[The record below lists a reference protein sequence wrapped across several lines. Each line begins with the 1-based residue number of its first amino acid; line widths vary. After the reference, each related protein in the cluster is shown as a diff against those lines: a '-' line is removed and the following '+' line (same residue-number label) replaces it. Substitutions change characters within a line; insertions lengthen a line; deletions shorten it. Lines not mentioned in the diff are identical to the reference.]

1 MERRLATILAAD
13 MVGYSLRMGSHEVA
27 ALDDLM
33 ALRQILQSRIVA
45 AGGRLF
51 AKAGDGMLAEFASPV
66 AAVRAAFDVQ
76 RDITVKDDWE
86 ATRPELRIGLHL
98 ADVIVDGEDLLG
110 DGVNIAARIESA
122 AFPGSVT
129 LSQQVF
135 DQVRRVSQ
143 LVFEELGQHHL
154 KNITEPVT
162 LFRVRGEL
170 PLHSYTPSPVG
181 AGPVAMPAAAMARA
195 MTAET
200 VRGEA
205 MPAATPGGAA
215 PAMAADPAAAADR
228 AALVVLPFDNPGQ
241 DPDQDYF
248 ADGFS
253 EEVMVALARFR
264 GLMVVAR
271 NAAMA
276 FKGRAV
282 DPRQLGRDLGVGWCL
297 RGSVRRL
304 GDKVRITSELDRAAT
319 GEQIWADRA
328 DCPFAS
334 LFDLLDDLASRITAT
349 IVGRIE
355 ASATAAA
362 RRKRPSDLGAY
373 DCLLRGLDYHRLGGT
388 TKSDAEQAV
397 HWFGQAIEK
406 DPEFGRAY
414 AWRACARANRGVI
427 WSGDMSWVADCMA
440 DANRALELD
449 DQDAEV
455 HRIMGAL
462 NLFQK
467 KYDLAEYH
475 YQRALEINPNHAYI
489 VSRMAELYNYVGDA
503 EKALA
508 CVARAR
514 QLDPFMPD
522 YCRED
527 EAIADYLLGRYR
539 EVGLTVQKMQR
550 ISLRGAVYRA
560 AAAAHL
566 DDAEARTFSAR
577 EVKRIDPAFQVDQF
591 LSFAPFRAE
600 ESLNSLRQD
609 LAMAGLA

>member
-1 MERRLATILAAD
+1 MDRRLATILAAD
-13 MVGYSLRMGSHEVA
+13 MVGYSLRMGAHESA
-27 ALDDLM
+27 ALGDLM
-33 ALRQILQSRIVA
+33 ALRRILQTRIA
-45 AGGRLF
+45 ESGGRLF

-66 AAVRAAFDVQ
+66 AAVRAAFDMQ
-76 RDITVKDDWE
+76 RDIAAKPDWE
-86 ATRPELRIGLHL
+86 AARPELRIGLHL

-110 DGVNIAARIESA
+110 DGVNIAARIEGV

-154 KNITEPVT
+154 KNISEPVT
-162 LFRVRGEL
+162 LYRVRGEL
-170 PLHSYTPSPVG
+170 PLHSYSLSPVG
-181 AGPVAMPAAAMARA
+181 RVPPAPVMASAANGASAAGTSELAAPIVAAAN
-195 MTAET
+195 AE
-200 VRGEA
+200 E
-205 MPAATPGGAA
+205 
-215 PAMAADPAAAADR
+215 R
-228 AALVVLPFDNPGQ
+228 AALVVLPFDNPSQ

-282 DPRQLGRDLGVGWCL
+282 DPRQLSRDLGVSWCL

-304 GDKVRITSELDRAAT
+304 GEKVRITSELDRTAT
-319 GEQIWADRA
+319 GEQIWADRT
-328 DCPFAS
+328 DCPFAT
-334 LFDLLDDLASRITAT
+334 LFDLLDDLASRVTAT

-355 ASATAAA
+355 ANATAAA
-362 RRKRPSDLGAY
+362 RRKRPGDLDAY
-373 DCLLRGLDYHRLGGT
+373 DCLLRGLEHHRLGGT
-388 TKSDAEQAV
+388 TRNDAEQAV
-397 HWFGQAIEK
+397 YWFEQAIEK

-414 AWRACARANRGVI
+414 AWRACALANRGVI
-427 WSGDMSWVADCMA
+427 WGSDMSWVGDAMA
-440 DANRALELD
+440 SASRALELD
-449 DQDAEV
+449 EQDAEV
-455 HRIMGAL
+455 HRVNAGI

-467 KYDLAEYH
+467 KYDIAEYH

-489 VSRMAELYNYVGDA
+489 VSCMAELYNYLGEG

-508 CVARAR
+508 WVERAR

-522 YCRED
+522 YCRES

-539 EVGLTVQKMQR
+539 EVGLAVQKTQR
-550 ISLRGAVYRA
+550 VSLRGAVYRA

-566 DDAEARTFSAR
+566 DDAASRELAAH
-577 EVKRIDPAFQVDQF
+577 EVKRIDPGFSVDQF
-591 LSFAPFRAE
+591 LAFAPYRDEARVTR
-600 ESLNSLRQD
+600 LRGD
-609 LAMAGLA
+609 LAAVGLS

>member
-1 MERRLATILAAD
+1 MERRLVTILAAD
-13 MVGYSLRMGSHEVA
+13 MVGYSLRMGSHEEA
-27 ALDDLM
+27 ALGDLK
-33 ALRQILQSRIVA
+33 ALRQILEGRIVA

-76 RDITVKDDWE
+76 RDIVAKDDWD
-86 ATRPELRIGLHL
+86 AARPELRIGLHL
-98 ADVIVDGEDLLG
+98 ADVIIDGEDLLG
-110 DGVNIAARIESA
+110 DGVNIAARIEGV

-129 LSQQVF
+129 LSRQVF

-143 LVFEELGQHHL
+143 LVFEELGQHQL
-154 KNITEPVT
+154 KNISEPVM
-162 LFRVRGEL
+162 LYRVRGEL
-170 PLHSYTPSPVG
+170 PLHSFTPSPVG
-181 AGPVAMPAAAMARA
+181 SALVGSPPV
-195 MTAET
+195 
-200 VRGEA
+200 GSSL
-205 MPAATPGGAA
+205 GGASA
-215 PAMAADPAAAADR
+215 DADPLVTETAVSRGAEER
-228 AALVVLPFDNPGQ
+228 AALVVLPFDNPGR

-282 DPRQLGRDLGVGWCL
+282 DPRQLSRDLGVGWCL

-304 GDKVRITSELDRAAT
+304 GDKLRITSELDRTTT
-319 GEQIWADRA
+319 GEQVWADRA
-328 DCPFAS
+328 DYPFAG
-334 LFDLLDDLASRITAT
+334 LFEMLDDLASRITAT
-349 IVGRIE
+349 VVGRIE
-355 ASATAAA
+355 ANAAAAA

-373 DCLLRGLDYHRLGGT
+373 DCLLRGLEYHRLGGT

-397 HWFGQAIEK
+397 YWFSQAIEK

-414 AWRACARANRGVI
+414 AWRACALANYGTI
-427 WSGDMSWVADCMA
+427 WLSDMSWIGDTIAS
-440 DANRALELD
+440 ANHALELD

-467 KYDLAEYH
+467 KYDVAEYH

-489 VSRMAELYNYVGDA
+489 VSRMAELYNYVGAA
-503 EKALA
+503 EKALG
-508 CVARAR
+508 CVDRAR
-514 QLDPFMPD
+514 RLDPFMPD

-527 EAIADYLLGRYR
+527 EAIANYLLGRYDA
-539 EVGLTVQKMQR
+539 VGLTVQKMQR
-550 ISLRGAVYRA
+550 VSLRGAVYRA
-560 AAAAHL
+560 AAAGHL
-566 DDAEARTFSAR
+566 DDAEARASSAH
-577 EVKRIDPAFQVDQF
+577 EVKRIDSGFNVEQF
-591 LSFAPFRAE
+591 LAFAPYRDEARVVG
-600 ESLNSLRQD
+600 LRRD
-609 LAMAGLA
+609 LAAVGLG